1 MKITRFGA
9 WITIVC
15 LAFLFP
21 AAVFADT
28 NCDEGSGSLNSAP
41 PRGISP
47 EEIIQ
52 KFAAK
57 EAIFKEAR
65 NNYTFT
71 QDITVQTLEGN
82 TVDGEYRQV
91 WDITYDDRG
100 TRLENVTFAPR
111 DSLTRIQM
119 TKEDLRGLTPL
130 IYSNVNPYGLM
141 RLNMAERLTI
151 ERAEAI

>member
-1 MKITRFGA
+1 MNFRNLGA
-9 WITIVC
+9 WVTF
-15 LAFLFP
+15 ALFSLLLP
-21 AAVFADT
+21 AALLAET
-28 NCDEGSGSLNSAP
+28 SCDDGSGPLNSGQ
-41 PRGISP
+41 PRGINP

-52 KFAAK
+52 KFAAM

-119 TKEDLRGLTPL
+119 TKEDFDDFR
-130 IYSNVNPYGLM
+130 N
-141 RLNMAERLTI
+141 RLPF
-151 ERAEAI
+151 